1 MCIIYNINKPNV
13 EQWNINI
20 LNNVEVFMEY
30 KYIQLNTVEC
40 ENAFWLLTLSI
51 RISNLLFIENRKI
64 VHILIPKTWSLFV
77 RVSYNTYIC

>member
-1 MCIIYNINKPNV
+1 
-13 EQWNINI
+13 
-20 LNNVEVFMEY
+20 MEY

-64 VHILIPKTWSLFV
+64 VHILIPKT
-77 RVSYNTYIC
+77 